1 MKLLRDIRERDWF
14 WIENILIDREDL
26 TIYEKMIYIV
36 LARHSN
42 EESFCFPSYKTISA
56 KCGCSERQAKN
67 VIKSL
72 EEKGL
77 IKKESRTRDNSNEK
91 ESNIYFIL
99 TAKVGCACDA
109 QQVVNVMHNPSA
121 PHAQHVVHEVHS
133 NNTNI
138 NNTNISNNTQS
149 KKSLKN
155 NSNLYC
161 ATSTKSMSRD
171 DIPIAGDDR
180 GVYHQVIGNNTN
192 INNTNIS
199 NDGEVADSVKI
210 PDGCSK
216 NTVPHPIKISEPIQ
230 YKNGGLC
237 ENLGSE
243 RTQGRFCE
251 NLGVGSERAPKKT
264 YNKKTYI
271 KSNTTPQKEPKTD
284 YLDLSFLDLDIEKV
298 KLTKEEYDK
307 LISKF
312 GKKYIHDKIVSLEN
326 YIVNGKGS
334 RYKSH
339 YRALLTW
346 GNGDMSKGILEPVA
360 KAKNPLSGFKE
371 L

>member
-1 MKLLRDIRERDWF
+1 MELLKDARKKEWF
-14 WIENILIDREDL
+14 WLENDLVDREDL

-36 LARHSN
+36 LARYSDDN
-42 EESFCFPSYKTISA
+42 SCCFPSYRTISL

-67 VIKSL
+67 VIKIL
-72 EEKGL
+72 EEKRL
-77 IKKESRTRDNSNEK
+77 IKKENRIKSNSNEK

-99 TAKVGCACDA
+99 TAKLGSEYDA

-121 PHAQHVVHEVHS
+121 PHAQQVVHEVHS
-133 NNTNI
+133 
-138 NNTNISNNTQS
+138 
-149 KKSLKN
+149 
-155 NSNLYC
+155 
-161 ATSTKSMSRD
+161 
-171 DIPIAGDDR
+171 
-180 GVYHQVIGNNTN
+180 
-192 INNTNIS
+192 
-199 NDGEVADSVKI
+199 
-210 PDGCSK
+210 
-216 NTVPHPIKISEPIQ
+216 
-230 YKNGGLC
+230 
-237 ENLGSE
+237 
-243 RTQGRFCE
+243 
-251 NLGVGSERAPKKT
+251 KKT

-360 KAKNPLSGFKE
+360 KAKNLLSGFKE

>member
-1 MKLLRDIRERDWF
+1 
-14 WIENILIDREDL
+14 
-26 TIYEKMIYIV
+26 MIYIV
-36 LARHSN
+36 LVRHSN

-77 IKKESRTRDNSNEK
+77 IKKENRTRDNSNEK
-91 ESNIYFIL
+91 ESNIYFVL
-99 TAKVGCACDA
+99 TAKVDYACDA
-109 QQVVNVMHNPSA
+109 QHVVNVMHNPSA

-155 NSNLYC
+155 DSNLYC
-161 ATSTKSMSRD
+161 VMSLRGMSRD
-171 DIPIAGDDR
+171 DIPIAPDDK
-180 GVYHQVIGNNTN
+180 GVCQEMIG
-192 INNTNIS
+192 
-199 NDGEVADSVKI
+199 
-210 PDGCSK
+210 
-216 NTVPHPIKISEPIQ
+216 
-230 YKNGGLC
+230 
-237 ENLGSE
+237 
-243 RTQGRFCE
+243 
-251 NLGVGSERAPKKT
+251 KKT

-271 KSNTTPQKEPKTD
+271 KSNTTTQNEPKTD

-298 KLTKEEYDK
+298 KLTKDEYDK

-326 YIVNGKGS
+326 YIINGKGS

-346 GNGDMSKGILEPVA
+346 GNGDASKGIIPEVT
-360 KAKNPLSGFKE
+360 KTKNPLSGFKE